1 MRGLG
6 ALYSGVASYLFADWN
21 KCGEVMG
28 LAPYGRA
35 GAMKPLLRMENG
47 ELEIPER
54 GAEFN
59 KPYLVDTE
67 GDWEKSASMRHWED
81 CAWQVQDATG
91 KVLLELGISLRATP
105 GATTAGRRGAGA
117 TTCA

>member
-54 GAEFN
+54 GVEFN

-81 CAWQVQDATG
+81 FAWQGQDDTEKG
-91 KVLLELGISLRATP
+91 LPERAIWLPQTHE
-105 GATTAGRRGAGA
+105 AKKSCLTADA
-117 TTCA
+117 